1 MMKMAKYVAPVI
13 TAACALFATS
23 VVASITGTSSAPDAN
38 IAGTVTNEV
47 FWDGGGTTDWTSGGI
62 LVELSSGSVYNELA
76 GGSDQDAGNPGF
88 WGFVPTLE
96 FETWVGP
103 AGDANVA
110 GGCGDCG
117 GGATAN
123 FDGPL
128 NVSWFN
134 TSPGDTGVVKIAS
147 VALSNDAWGV
157 WTIVSAGVAYSGHVQ
172 DGAMFIPEPTSL
184 MLLGLGGLA
193 VLRRR

>member
-1 MMKMAKYVAPVI
+1 MKIAKFVLPMVA
-13 TAACALFATS
+13 AAFATS
-23 VVASITGTSSAPDAN
+23 AMASVSVSPSAPDAN
-38 IAGTVTNEV
+38 IAGTVTNSV
-47 FWDGGGTTDWTSGGI
+47 NWDGGGVTDWTSGGI

-88 WGFVPTLE
+88 WGFVPSLE

-117 GGATAN
+117 GDAAAN

-134 TSPGDTGVVKIAS
+134 TSNGDTGVVKIAS
-147 VALSNDAWGV
+147 VALSNDAQGT
-157 WTIVSAGVAYSGHVQ
+157 WTIVSAGVTTSGQVVN
-172 DGAMFIPEPTSL
+172 GAMVPEPASL
-184 MLLGLGGLA
+184 ALLGLGGIA
-193 VLRRR
+193 ALRRR